1 MSFLQVKNVGKSYG
15 QVKVLKDI
23 SIDIEKGEFICL
35 LGPSGCG
42 KSTLLR
48 IIAGLEDKHGGKIII
63 NDKDMTNSPP
73 ESRNLVCFQSYA
85 YFQI

>member
-1 MSFLQVKNVGKSYG
+1 MW
-15 QVKVLKDI
+15 
-23 SIDIEKGEFICL
+23 
-35 LGPSGCG
+35 

-85 YFQI
+85 LFPNMNVKKIAFG